1 MTVMTGGAA
10 LVHSLRRNGVDT
22 MFGLPGVQADHV
34 FDALHEQ
41 RDAIRVV
48 HSRHE
53 QGAAYM
59 AYGYA
64 QSTGRLGAYVVV
76 PGPGVTLAEGTRF
89 LVLFPLSLEHS
100 HDHAP
105 KERLNDLRTRGFNRL
120 WQKGEV
126 FEFSTP
132 ELVRALAR
140 ALQIKAWSPSVPV
153 PWLRAAARVVGR
165 DALIS
170 RLTDSFVVSRREVT
184 AELEWRP
191 EISATVAMEATGRWF
206 LAARK
211 AGAAA

>member
-76 PGPGVTLAEGTRF
+76 PGPGLLNTATPLCIAHSSNAPVLAMTAQIATQYAGRGLGVLHEIPNTAQIFAPFTKHCGFAEDRKSTR
-89 LVLFPLSLEHS
+89 
-100 HDHAP
+100 
-105 KERLNDLRTRGFNRL
+105 
-120 WQKGEV
+120 
-126 FEFSTP
+126 
-132 ELVRALAR
+132 
-140 ALQIKAWSPSVPV
+140 
-153 PWLRAAARVVGR
+153 
-165 DALIS
+165 
-170 RLTDSFVVSRREVT
+170 
-184 AELEWRP
+184 
-191 EISATVAMEATGRWF
+191 
-206 LAARK
+206 
-211 AGAAA
+211 